1 MLLQNLVL
9 IPGASLLNK
18 GRKINKQTNQPKA
31 KASGINRYKKA
42 KWLEMLSKALKKKV
56 FQPPLALCAKQYH
69 ITPTQSRASVFHIL
83 SNTAGRTKNQAC
95 NVMQEKIEQQP
106 HSNPREVGAF
116 PYFLTTHTY
125 FMTLYTTITKFYIL
139 THQIW
144 TFKISAAVRTGKKNK
159 SSSKAADL

>member
-18 GRKINKQTNQPKA
+18 GRKINKQANQPKA
-31 KASGINRYKKA
+31 RASGINRYKKA

-69 ITPTQSRASVFHIL
+69 ITPTQSRAGVFHIL

-95 NVMQEKIEQQP
+95 NVMQEKIEQQGRTQQTSQQSKRRRCLPLLP
-106 HSNPREVGAF
+106 H
-116 PYFLTTHTY
+116 HTY
-125 FMTLYTTITKFYIL
+125 LFHDTIYNDYKIL
-139 THQIW
+139 HFNTPNLNIQNQCSCSH
-144 TFKISAAVRTGKKNK
+144 REKK
-159 SSSKAADL
+159 